1 MTTQHKA
8 PKFEFLDGL
17 RGIAALQVV
26 LLHYCA
32 AFLPTFARA
41 GVPEH
46 YKWEMMATNS
56 AAFLLVQGYVAVYV
70 FFVMSGFVLANSFL
84 DSRAPVVALAAKR
97 CVRLYLPV
105 LASVLLAGVLMFMF
119 RSVKQQA
126 ADISMSSWLHQQWAV
141 QPDLHLLMKDIIVNS
156 MIVGYGQASV
166 FSAFPAFTSSA
177 LLTPMVGAV
186 NPPLWTL
193 HLEFWGS
200 MVLLIVTILIR
211 NLSARWIWIAM
222 LTLFALS
229 GTSFLMLFLFGFT
242 CCLINRSNRQAN
254 SRARS
259 IAGAILL
266 FAGCVAACM
275 PTTAAVQAVHE
286 LTRHLP
292 IMHALDPFQLQCE
305 ISALLLFSG
314 VFLWP
319 AMRSLLSRKV
329 PQWLGKVSFSLYLV
343 HFAILLTLGCAI
355 FSWLQPFGYLV
366 AFFAATSIGTLVSL
380 CAAALFGQAVDQKSI
395 RLAQK
400 VMRLTSSMVSTQR
413 HPMERQMP
421 RR

>member
-8 PKFEFLDGL
+8 PKYEFLDGL

-26 LLHYCA
+26 FLHYCA
-32 AFLPTFARA
+32 AFLPAFARA

-46 YKWEMMATNS
+46 YKWETLATNS
-56 AAFLLVQGYVAVYV
+56 PAFLLVQGYVAVYV
-70 FFVMSGFVLANSFL
+70 FFIMSGFVLANSFL
-84 DSRAPVVALAAKR
+84 DSRAPVVALAVKR

-126 ADISMSSWLHQQWAV
+126 VDISMSSWLHQQWEA
-141 QPDLHLLMKDIIVNS
+141 QPDLHLLMKDVIVNS

-200 MVLLIVTILIR
+200 MVLLIITILIR
-211 NLSARWIWIAM
+211 NLSAWWTWVAM
-222 LTLFALS
+222 LTLFVLS
-229 GTSFLMLFLFGFT
+229 GTSFLMLFLVGFA
-242 CCLINRSNRQAN
+242 CCLISRSSRPTT

-275 PTTAAVQAVHE
+275 PTTGTIQAVHE
-286 LTRHLP
+286 LTRSLP

-319 AMRSLLSRKV
+319 AMRSLLSSKV

-343 HFAILLTLGCAI
+343 HFSILLTLGCAV
-355 FSWLQPFGYLV
+355 FSWLHPHGYLM
-366 AFFAATSIGTLVSL
+366 AFFGATSIGTLVSL
-380 CAAALFGQAVDQKSI
+380 YAAALFGRAVDQKSI

-400 VMRLTSSMVSTQR
+400 VMQLTSSMVSTRQR
-413 HPMERQMP
+413 PMEREIP